1 VARTEALLVVVVVPV
16 AAAVV
21 PVVLPP
27 VPVPV
32 PVLPP
37 VVAPPVVWLPVVM
50 EDPVVAAAIVAPVA
64 VVVATAVQTPLILS
78 SGPSGLQP
86 GGYTSVDFAVVQ
98 VMESLYVAKERP
110 VFKQDARVLEASS
123 GKPATQVPTGAQ
135 NRSTRK
141 VQVESPKA
149 LMDHM
154 RGLPTTS
161 GTTEALA

>member
-1 VARTEALLVVVVVPV
+1 VVVVVPV

-27 VPVPV
+27 VPVPD

-37 VVAPPVVWLPVVM
+37 VVAPPVVVWLPVV
-50 EDPVVAAAIVAPVA
+50 EDPVVAAAAMVAPPA
-64 VVVATAVQTPLILS
+64 VVVGTGVQTPLILS
-78 SGPSGLQP
+78 SGPAGLQP
-86 GGYTSVDFAVVQ
+86 VGYTVVECAVVQ
-98 VMESLYVAKERP
+98 VMESLYSAKERP
-110 VFKQDARVLEASS
+110 VFKQVAVVADASS

-135 NRSTRK
+135 NRSIRK

-149 LMDHM
+149 LTDHM